1 MVMGKKISIP
11 IALLAAGLLIK
22 TTPVGPGGKRTELL
36 LPVSTGGWVNFSD
49 VATATSTQPTDEMAY
64 GLNSRHLNADNTHY
78 AVPLRTQQAPRTIVL
93 SDVVEGFY
101 DIVYASSGGTHYSP
115 SVSRR
120 KALGRRMLRA
130 IEYGWMSGTAKYS
143 TPDEDLLGILIGLQ
157 QAEVFRDDIMGE
169 IETAMSVIEKE
180 MEPDYWWRNL

>member
-1 MVMGKKISIP
+1 MSAKWSIP
-11 IALLAAGLLIK
+11 PALLALGLFIK

-36 LPVSTGGWVNFSD
+36 LPASTGGSIDYSD
-49 VATATSTQPTDEMAY
+49 VATATSTQPTAEMAL

-78 AVPLRTQQAPRTIVL
+78 VVPLRTQKVPTTLVL
-93 SDVVEGFY
+93 SDTIEGIY
-101 DIVYASSGGTHYSP
+101 DVRDATGGTQYSP

-120 KALGRRMLRA
+120 KAIGRRILRA

-143 TPDEDLLGILIGLQ
+143 TPDEDLLLILIGLS
-157 QAEVFRDDIMGE
+157 QAELIRDDVMGE
-169 IETAMSVIEKE
+169 LEAAMDVIEKD